1 MPAQADCD
9 PTLPQSLTPNGIEVA
24 MCDGSA
30 RYVSDRISAQTW
42 WFATDPADGNVLGPD
57 FND

>member
-1 MPAQADCD
+1 MAPA
-9 PTLPQSLTPNGIEVA
+9 GIEVA

-30 RYVSDRISAQTW
+30 RYVSDRIGPQTW